1 MTHPF
6 PPPSIEPLQRLNAYD
21 GLMINADRWK
31 RAHEYHRQRQNAHYQ
46 SINQPGIVCGLGV
59 RVIPDPAESKAR
71 DRNSRWLQVQPGLA
85 IDLHGNVIVIPRAFN
100 YHIETEV
107 KSGEALTVY
116 LVASY
121 RDPEELQRSLTGEM
135 IQETYRLEEITR
147 PPSPLEVELC
157 RLLLQT
163 GTGALTQPADVFFP
177 GYNQLDLRYRV
188 PAQSRPQALVRVAQV
203 NRDDPECSR
212 NFFNLTALLQAVDVL
227 YPSLK
232 GADELGQ
239 VTFIEG
245 GVANAS
251 RNENRLQHYD
261 ALYLTGKQKLELSQS
276 ELNVLRAYLD
286 QGGVLLVDITA
297 DATELRDS
305 IQQLGQQLGT
315 PLQSLATLRSHPL
328 RTRPFLFAA
337 LPLSHQ
343 QPIQIAVGGGIILI
357 TGDLA
362 ASWGTDQELNLSRIV
377 IRTAQELGIN
387 LLHYAWRRRQ
397 LTGLQQEDASGQ
409 W

>member
-6 PPPSIEPLQRLNAYD
+6 PPPSIEPLERLNAYD

-31 RAHEYHRQRQNAHYQ
+31 RAHAYHRQRQNAHYQ

-59 RVIPDPAESKAR
+59 RVIPAPSQSKAR
-71 DRNSRWLQVQPGLA
+71 DRDQRWLQVQPGLA

-100 YHIETEV
+100 YHIETEI
-107 KSGEALTVY
+107 KGTEPLTIY
-116 LVASY
+116 LVTSY

-147 PPSPLEVELC
+147 PPGALEVELC

-163 GTGALTQPADVFFP
+163 GTGTLTQPEDVFFP

-188 PAQSRPQALVRVAQV
+188 PAQSRPQALVRLAQV
-203 NRDDPECSR
+203 NREDPDCSR
-212 NFFNLTALLQAVDVL
+212 NFFNLTYLLQAIEVL

-239 VTFIEG
+239 VTLAEG
-245 GVANAS
+245 G
-251 RNENRLQHYD
+251 ERLQHYD
-261 ALYLTGKQKLELSQS
+261 ALYLTGKQKLELSLP
-276 ELNVLRAYLD
+276 ELNALKAYLD
-286 QGGVLLVDITA
+286 HGGVLLVDIA
-297 DATELRDS
+297 AEATELRDS
-305 IQQLGQQLGT
+305 IQQLAQQLGT
-315 PLQSLATLRSHPL
+315 PLQPLTALRNHPL
-328 RTRPFLFAA
+328 RIRPFLFAA

-343 QPIQIAVGGGIILI
+343 QPIQVAVGGGILLV

-362 ASWGTDQELNLSRIV
+362 LSWGPDPDLNLSRIV

>member
-6 PPPSIEPLQRLNAYD
+6 PPPSIEPLERLNAYD

-59 RVIPDPAESKAR
+59 RVIPAPSQSKAR
-71 DRNSRWLQVQPGLA
+71 DRDQRWLQVQPGLA

-100 YHIETEV
+100 YHIETEI
-107 KSGEALTVY
+107 KGTEPLTIY
-116 LVASY
+116 LVTSY

-147 PPSPLEVELC
+147 PPGSLEVELC
-157 RLLLQT
+157 RMLLQT
-163 GTGALTQPADVFFP
+163 GTGTLTQPEDVFFP

-188 PAQSRPQALVRVAQV
+188 PAQSRPQALVRLAQV
-203 NRDDPECSR
+203 NREDPDCSR
-212 NFFNLTALLQAVDVL
+212 NFFNLTYLLQAVDVL

-239 VTFIEG
+239 VTFAEG
-245 GVANAS
+245 S
-251 RNENRLQHYD
+251 DRLQHYD
-261 ALYLTGKQKLELSQS
+261 VLYLTGKQKLELSLP
-276 ELNVLRAYLD
+276 ELNALKAYLD
-286 QGGVLLVDITA
+286 QGGVLLVDIA
-297 DATELRDS
+297 AEATELRDS
-305 IQQLGQQLGT
+305 IQQLAQQLGT
-315 PLQSLATLRSHPL
+315 PLQPLTSLRNHPL

-343 QPIQIAVGGGIILI
+343 QPIQISVGGGILLV

-362 ASWGTDQELNLSRIV
+362 TSWGPDQELNLSRIM

>member
-6 PPPSIEPLQRLNAYD
+6 PPPSIEPLERLNAYD

-31 RAHEYHRQRQNAHYQ
+31 RAHAYHRQRQNAHYQ
-46 SINQPGIVCGLGV
+46 SLNQPGIVCGLGV
-59 RVIPDPAESKAR
+59 RVIPAPSQSKAR
-71 DRNSRWLQVQPGLA
+71 DRDQRWLQVQPGLA

-100 YHIETEV
+100 YHIETEI
-107 KSGEALTVY
+107 KGTEPLTIY
-116 LVASY
+116 LVTSY

-147 PPSPLEVELC
+147 TPGSLEVELC

-163 GTGALTQPADVFFP
+163 GRGTLTQPEDVFFP

-188 PAQSRPQALVRVAQV
+188 PAQSRPQALVRLAQV
-203 NRDDPECSR
+203 NREDPDCSR
-212 NFFNLTALLQAVDVL
+212 NFFNLTHLLQAVEVL

-239 VTFIEG
+239 VTFVEG
-245 GVANAS
+245 GD
-251 RNENRLQHYD
+251 RLQPYD
-261 ALYLTGKQKLELSQS
+261 VLYLTGNQKLELSLP
-276 ELNVLRAYLD
+276 ELNALKAYLD
-286 QGGVLLVDITA
+286 QGGVLLVDIA
-297 DATELRDS
+297 AEAIELRDS
-305 IQQLGQQLGT
+305 VQQLAQQLGT
-315 PLQSLATLRSHPL
+315 PLQPLTALRNHPL
-328 RTRPFLFAA
+328 RIRPFLFAA

-343 QPIQIAVGGGIILI
+343 QPIQVALGGGILLI

-362 ASWGTDQELNLSRIV
+362 SSWGPDQDLNLSRIM

-397 LTGLQQEDASGQ
+397 LTGLQQEDSSGQ

>member
-6 PPPSIEPLQRLNAYD
+6 PPPSIEPLERLNAYD

-59 RVIPDPAESKAR
+59 RVIPAPSKSKAR
-71 DRNSRWLQVQPGLA
+71 DRDQRWLQVQPGLA

-100 YHIETEV
+100 YHIETEI
-107 KSGEALTVY
+107 KGTEPLTIY
-116 LVASY
+116 LVTSY

-147 PPSPLEVELC
+147 PPGSLEVELC
-157 RLLLQT
+157 RMLLQT
-163 GTGALTQPADVFFP
+163 GTGTLTQPEDVFFP

-188 PAQSRPQALVRVAQV
+188 PAQSRPQALVRLAQV
-203 NRDDPECSR
+203 NREDPDCSR
-212 NFFNLTALLQAVDVL
+212 NFFNLTYLLQAVDVL

-239 VTFIEG
+239 VTLVEG
-245 GVANAS
+245 GD
-251 RNENRLQHYD
+251 RLQYYD
-261 ALYLTGKQKLELSQS
+261 VLYLTGKQKLELSLP
-276 ELNVLRAYLD
+276 ELNALKAYLD
-286 QGGVLLVDITA
+286 QGGVLLVDIA
-297 DATELRDS
+297 AEATELRDS
-305 IQQLGQQLGT
+305 IQQLAQQLGT
-315 PLQSLATLRSHPL
+315 PLQPLTSLRNHPL

-343 QPIQIAVGGGIILI
+343 QPIQISVGGGILLV

-362 ASWGTDQELNLSRIV
+362 TSWGPDQELNLSRIM